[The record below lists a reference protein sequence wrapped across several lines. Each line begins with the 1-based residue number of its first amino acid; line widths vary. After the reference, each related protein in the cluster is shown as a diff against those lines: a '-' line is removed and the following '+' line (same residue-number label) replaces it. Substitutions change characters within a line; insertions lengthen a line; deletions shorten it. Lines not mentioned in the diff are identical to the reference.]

1 VNGPVLAALAPIAT
15 AIAIAL
21 LSLAARARYWRRG
34 RGSSRVAAFAD
45 LLRIPRRYLVNVHEV
60 VARRPAHARM
70 HMLAA
75 GGLLVAGLSVLLA
88 ICGLLSGPIGIAIVL
103 AAALAGLV
111 GALIDLGRRRPRTPP
126 QLSDGP
132 YRRLPGQLV
141 LANFYLLI
149 AGVAGATGTLPDWTS
164 AGGLLLLA
172 LGMVSLLPLAA
183 VGGNNALRHAFAGAL
198 YLAWHPRPARFETG
212 SDTALRLLPNTG
224 PAVPKLGSD
233 RIADFGWNQ
242 LLGFDACVQCG
253 RCEEACPA
261 FAAGMPLNP
270 KKLVNDIAG
279 AMAPTAYD
287 GSPHP
292 GISPALRQGPTLLG
306 AEGSIAPETLW
317 ACTTCRACVAACPM
331 MIEHVDAVIDLRR
344 FATLEHGETPG
355 KAPDYLAAVHEADTP
370 SGRSLS
376 ERLDFASDL
385 NLPRANPDRPFEV
398 LLWIGEGGF
407 DLRNQRSLRA
417 LIQLLRAADVD
428 FAVLEA
434 ERDCGDTA
442 RRLGDEITFLRLAN
456 ANIAELSE
464 LKFQRIVS
472 LDPHA
477 VHCLGREYVA
487 LGGHYEVLHHSTYLE
502 RLVAEGRLRLKEGL
516 EGRITYHDP
525 CYLGRTLGETEAP
538 RLLLDRLG
546 GERIE
551 MLRHGTN
558 SFCCGGG
565 GGAALTD
572 IQGKQRIPD
581 IRMQEA
587 RATGAGT
594 LVVACPTC
602 TTMLEGV
609 AQPRPAVRELAELLL
624 ESLDGSPA

>member
-1 VNGPVLAALAPIAT
+1 
-15 AIAIAL
+15 
-21 LSLAARARYWRRG
+21 
-34 RGSSRVAAFAD
+34 
-45 LLRIPRRYLVNVHEV
+45 
-60 VARRPAHARM
+60 M
-70 HMLAA
+70 HLLAA
-75 GGLLVAGLSVLLA
+75 GGLLIAALATLLA
-88 ICGLLSGPIGIAIVL
+88 ICGLLRGPIGITIVL
-103 AAALAGLV
+103 AAALAGLA
-111 GALIDLGRRRPRTPP
+111 GALIDLGRRRPKTPP

-132 YRRLPGQLV
+132 YRRLPGQLI
-141 LANFYLLI
+141 LANVYLLI
-149 AGVAGATGTLPDWTS
+149 AGGAGAAGALPDWPS
-164 AGGLLLLA
+164 VNGLVLLA
-172 LGMVSLLPLAA
+172 LGLMALLPLAA
-183 VGGNNALRHAFAGAL
+183 VAGNNALRHAFAGAL
-198 YLAWHPRPARFETG
+198 YLAWHPRPARFEAG
-212 SDTALRLLPNTG
+212 SDTALRPLPDTA
-224 PAVPKLGSD
+224 PAAPKLGAD

-261 FAAGMPLNP
+261 FAAGLPLNP

-292 GISPALRQGPTLLG
+292 GISPVQRPSPTLLG
-306 AEGSIAPETLW
+306 AEGGIAPETLW
-317 ACTTCRACVAACPM
+317 ACTTCRACVEACPM

-344 FATLEHGETPG
+344 FVTLEQGETPG

-385 NLPRANPDRPFEV
+385 NLPRASPDRPFEV
-398 LLWIGEGGF
+398 LLWIGEGGY

-417 LIQLLRAADVD
+417 LIQLLSAANVD
-428 FAVLEA
+428 FAVLEE
-434 ERDCGDTA
+434 ERDCGDAA
-442 RRLGDEITFLRLAN
+442 RRLGDEITFLRLAK
-456 ANIAELSE
+456 ANIAALSE

-477 VHCLGREYVA
+477 VHSLGREYVA
-487 LGGHYEVLHHSTYLE
+487 LGGHYEVLHHATFLE
-502 RLVAEGRLRLKEGL
+502 RLVGEGRLRVKQGL
-516 EGRITYHDP
+516 ESRITYHDP
-525 CYLGRTLGETEAP
+525 CYLGRYLGETEAP
-538 RLLLDRLG
+538 RRLLDRLG

-551 MLRHGTN
+551 MQRYGTN

-565 GGAALTD
+565 GGAPLTD

-587 RATGAGT
+587 RATGAET

-602 TTMLEGV
+602 TIMLEGV

-624 ESLDGSPA
+624 ESLDRSPS